1 MEFANNLEFGLFV
14 FMCLLIGA
22 VAFMVF
28 SSMLQARNDRHSQ
41 TARDLREIKTKL
53 SLIESKM
60 NLNQTIKDSY

>member
-28 SSMLQARNDRHSQ
+28 SSMLDTRQKRHSQ